1 MRAACPA
8 AAVFVR
14 DALRRSADCTYRRRM
29 NRSSE
34 SVVQHR
40 EEGPTLLSRIAI
52 AFALVSA
59 GVGVAVLMAVG

>member
-1 MRAACPA
+1 
-8 AAVFVR
+8 
-14 DALRRSADCTYRRRM
+14 M
-29 NRSSE
+29 NPFSE
-34 SVVQHR
+34 SVLQRR

>member
-14 DALRRSADCTYRRRM
+14 DALRRGDGCTYRRRM
-29 NRSSE
+29 NRFSE
-34 SVVQHR
+34 SVLQHR
-40 EEGPTLLSRIAI
+40 DEGPSLLSRIAI

-59 GVGVAVLMAVG
+59 GVGVAVLMAAG

>member
-1 MRAACPA
+1 VSRVRRAD
-8 AAVFVR
+8 VV
-14 DALRRSADCTYRRRM
+14 CTYRRRM
-29 NRSSE
+29 NRFSE
-34 SVVQHR
+34 SVLQRR

>member
-1 MRAACPA
+1 VSRVRRAD
-8 AAVFVR
+8 VV
-14 DALRRSADCTYRRRM
+14 CTYRRRM
-29 NRSSE
+29 NPFSE
-34 SVVQHR
+34 SVLQRR